1 MYPQKDPEKVKSD
14 NVIDMA
20 VTFTA
25 MVRVFESGSKEKIV
39 SMLKKSF
46 TSLDSI
52 KTEKNYR
59 DLHKQFCSN
68 FTKTIKTAR
77 KKLKNGNIKKSKP
90 ASYGQAAKVLDIA
103 IKVYVYYCGLPRREV
118 SEKVVQL
125 LFGAID
131 TPILN
136 HLKSKFPEEN
146 IEANTIE
153 NITKSDYDKL
163 QSLLQRDI
171 SDGFS
176 NQIMPVQYDDIMWNY
191 LNRKKA

>member
-68 FTKTIKTAR
+68 FTK
-77 KKLKNGNIKKSKP
+77 P
-90 ASYGQAAKVLDIA
+90 
-103 IKVYVYYCGLPRREV
+103 
-118 SEKVVQL
+118 
-125 LFGAID
+125 
-131 TPILN
+131 
-136 HLKSKFPEEN
+136 
-146 IEANTIE
+146 
-153 NITKSDYDKL
+153 
-163 QSLLQRDI
+163 
-171 SDGFS
+171 
-176 NQIMPVQYDDIMWNY
+176 
-191 LNRKKA
+191 